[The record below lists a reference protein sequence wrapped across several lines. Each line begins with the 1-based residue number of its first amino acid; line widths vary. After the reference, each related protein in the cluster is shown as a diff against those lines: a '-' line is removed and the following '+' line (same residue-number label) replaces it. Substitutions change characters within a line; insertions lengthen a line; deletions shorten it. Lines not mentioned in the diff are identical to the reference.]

1 MKPVAITTCFA
12 ILFFLSGF
20 TAHEIKIS
28 TSEIT
33 LANSSIKIRI
43 KLFADDLTSCL
54 SQIAKKQVPF
64 EGTSVDS
71 KTLVLLND
79 YVKQNFMC
87 SINNVNIH
95 YRLVSSV
102 IDNNQDMQLKTVELN
117 YVADYKTGQSIKK
130 CILKNTLLFDACPEQ
145 KNITKISL
153 IPNKEAQTI
162 IIENI
167 KDETQKEI
175 TY

>member
-1 MKPVAITTCFA
+1 MKLSIITACTA

-20 TAHEIKIS
+20 TTHEIKIS

-33 LANSSIKIRI
+33 LANTSIKIRI

-64 EGTSVDS
+64 DGTTVDS
-71 KTLVLLND
+71 KTMILLND
-79 YVKQNFMC
+79 YVKQNFVC
-87 SINNVNIH
+87 SINNINVN
-95 YRLVSSV
+95 YRFVNSA

-117 YVADYKTGQSIKK
+117 YIADYKTGQPIKN
-130 CILKNTLLFDACPEQ
+130 CILKNTLLFDGSPEQ
-145 KNITKISL
+145 KNITKVAL

-167 KDETQKEI
+167 KEERQKEI
-175 TY
+175 IY